1 MPLKIV
7 FLDAGTLGADIDLSM
22 FEKYGTLTVYQSTS
36 QEEFTKNVGDS
47 DVVII
52 NKLKVG
58 RNNLPEC
65 KNVKLVCVTATGYDN
80 IDTEYC
86 LDNGIA
92 VCNVVGYST
101 QNVAQLTLAMA
112 LSLICHLSE
121 YNRSVGDGT
130 YSRGKSANILTPVYH
145 EIYGKTWGIVGYG
158 NIGKQVAKVAEALGC
173 KVIVYKRTP
182 TDDAEC
188 VDIDTLCKESD
199 IISVHTPLNDGTRG
213 LISRERIAMMKN
225 DAILINVARGA
236 VADEEALADAILED
250 RLGGLGVDVYSKEP
264 FPETHPFS
272 KIAGRDNVILTP
284 HMAWG
289 SYEARVRCCEEICL
303 NIEAYLRGE
312 KRCRV
317 V

>member
-1 MPLKIV
+1 MSLNIV
-7 FLDAGTLGADIDLSM
+7 FLDAATIGSDIDLSM
-22 FEKYGTLTVYQSTS
+22 FEKYGKLTVFKTTLQD
-36 QEEFTKNVGDS
+36 EFVKNVGDS
-47 DVVII
+47 DVIII

-58 RNNLPEC
+58 RDNLPYC

-80 IDTEYC
+80 IDLEYC
-86 LDNGIA
+86 RENGIA

-101 QNVAQLTLAMA
+101 QNVAQLTLAMV
-112 LSLICHLSE
+112 LSLICRLNE
-121 YNRSVGDGT
+121 YNRSVADGT
-130 YSRGKSANILTPVYH
+130 YTRGVSANILTPVYH

-158 NIGKQVAKVAEALGC
+158 NIGKQVARVANALGC
-173 KVIVYKRTP
+173 RVIAYKRTP
-182 TDDAEC
+182 CDEVEC
-188 VDIDTLCKESD
+188 VDIDTLCRESD

-236 VADEEALADAILED
+236 VADEEALADAILD
-250 RLGGLGVDVYSKEP
+250 GKLGGLGVDVYSKEP
-264 FPETHPFS
+264 FGVDHPFTR
-272 KIAGRDNVILTP
+272 IAGMDNVFLTP

>member
-1 MPLKIV
+1 MSLNIV
-7 FLDAGTLGADIDLSM
+7 FLDSATIGSDIDLSM
-22 FEKYGTLTVYQSTS
+22 FEKYGKLTVYKTTS
-36 QEEFTKNVGDS
+36 QEDFIKNVGDS
-47 DVVII
+47 DVIII

-58 RNNLPEC
+58 RDNLPLC

-80 IDTEYC
+80 IDLEYC
-86 LDNGIA
+86 RERGIA

-101 QNVAQLTLAMA
+101 QNVAQLTLAMV
-112 LSLICHLSE
+112 LSLICHLNE
-121 YNRSVGDGT
+121 YNRSVADGT
-130 YSRGKSANILTPVYH
+130 YSRGVSANILTPVYH

-158 NIGKQVAKVAEALGC
+158 NIGKQVGRVAQALGC
-173 KVIVYKRTP
+173 RVIAYKRTP
-182 TDDAEC
+182 TEEVEC
-188 VDIDTLCKESD
+188 VDIDTLCRQSD

-213 LISRERIAMMKN
+213 LISRKRIAMMKK

-236 VADEEALADAILED
+236 VADEAALADAILEE

-264 FPETHPFS
+264 FAPDHPFA
-272 KIAGRDNVILTP
+272 KIAGRDNVFLTP

-289 SYEARVRCCEEICL
+289 SYEARLRCCEEICL